1 MPIDLK
7 EVTDITLDLVELNGQ
22 ITLMQIELSKPIK
35 RIKML
40 TMAKDQFGDDIT
52 DAQKDEI
59 FAKAKA
65 EHAKCKVA
73 ATKSIRDLPKMTR
86 ENRLG

>member
-1 MPIDLK
+1 MPIDIK
-7 EVTDITLDLVELNGQ
+7 EVADITLDLAELNGQ
-22 ITLMQIELSKPIK
+22 ITLMQIELTRPIR

-52 DAQKDEI
+52 DAQREKLFVKI
-59 FAKAKA
+59 KA
-65 EHAKCKVA
+65 EYAKCTDA
-73 ATKSIRDLPKMTR
+73 AVKSIRDLPKMTR

>member
-7 EVTDITLDLVELNGQ
+7 EVTDITLDLIELNGQ
-22 ITLMQIELSKPIK
+22 ITLLQIELSKPIK

-52 DAQKDEI
+52 NEQKDKI
-59 FAKAKA
+59 FVKIKA
-65 EHAKCKVA
+65 EHEKCKVMCA
-73 ATKSIRDLPKMTR
+73 NSIRDLPKMTR
-86 ENRLG
+86 EIV

>member
-22 ITLMQIELSKPIK
+22 ITLLQIELSKPIK

-40 TMAKDQFGDDIT
+40 TMAKDQFGDEIT
-52 DAQKDEI
+52 DEQRDKI
-59 FAKAKA
+59 FVKIKA
-65 EHAKCKVA
+65 EYE
-73 ATKSIRDLPKMTR
+73 KSKALASKPIRNLPKMAR
-86 ENRLG
+86 ENREV

>member
-7 EVTDITLDLVELNGQ
+7 EVTDITMDLAELVGQ
-22 ITLMQIELSKPIK
+22 ITLLQIELSKPIK

-40 TMAKDQFGDDIT
+40 TMAKDQFGDEIT
-52 DAQKDEI
+52 DEQKDTL

-65 EHAKCKVA
+65 EHEKCKEA
-73 ATKSIRDLPKMTR
+73 CSKSIRELPKIKR
-86 ENRLG
+86 EIQGQ